1 MGTNWSGGMKPARR
15 VLPADERLDADDP
28 AGREVGL
35 RLVVDDE
42 LADLDRPAQLAGER
56 ESGRVVRVLLRVVD
70 GGAGVRVLRHV
81 HGDVRVLDEGVDV
94 GAVLREGS
102 DADAGRRLER
112 EPVQVEGLLE
122 RLVDA
127 VGEHGRLDHA
137 SVGVQDR
144 ELVAAQAG
152 DDAPAA
158 HCVQPRAQLLQQQ
171 VAALVTECVVDLLEA
186 VDVEQED
193 DGGPVLACGTLHAL
207 PRSASG
213 RACGSAGLSGRRS
226 ALDAR
231 SRPSGGG
238 CAA

>member
-1 MGTNWSGGMKPARR
+1 M
-15 VLPADERLDADDP
+15 LPADERLDADDP
-28 AGREVGL
+28 ACREVGL

-42 LADLDRPAQLAGER
+42 LADLDRPAQLPGER
-56 ESGRVVRVLLRVVD
+56 ESGRIVRVLLRVVD

-81 HGDVRVLDEGVDV
+81 HRDVRVLNEGVDV

-158 HCVQPRAQLLQQQ
+158 QCVQPRAQLLQQQ
-171 VAALVTECVVDLLEA
+171 VAALVTECVVDLFEA

-193 DGGPVLACGTLHAL
+193 DGG
-207 PRSASG
+207 
-213 RACGSAGLSGRRS
+213 
-226 ALDAR
+226 AR
-231 SRPSGGG
+231 SRVRHAPRLLRSSERKSVRFGRPVR
-238 CAA
+238 AS